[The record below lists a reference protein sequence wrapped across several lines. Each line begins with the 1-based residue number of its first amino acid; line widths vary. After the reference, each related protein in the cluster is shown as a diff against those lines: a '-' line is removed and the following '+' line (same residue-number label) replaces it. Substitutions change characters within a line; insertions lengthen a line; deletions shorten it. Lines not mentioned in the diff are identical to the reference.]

1 MRFLK
6 FLISKVFIKNLGLS
20 ILVTIVIVLSVL
32 LWLKIFTHHGRS
44 KPVPDF
50 YGMTPDEADSLASK
64 MKFRVEIV
72 DSVYDNNAEK
82 GTIVEQNPA
91 VSKMVKKNRR
101 IFLTINT
108 VNAEMVIMP
117 GVVGTTHRQAKTIL
131 ETNGLEVGRLSYV
144 PDLAVNNVLKQLY
157 FGTEIEEGD
166 TVPKGASIDLV
177 LGTGLSNRKTI
188 APDLTGLTFEVA
200 RNKILN
206 AALNLGAVL
215 YDETILDGEDTLQAF
230 VWKQNPVFDEENLV
244 RLGSPVYLWL
254 TVDSTRL
261 PETDT
266 LNINPELKD
275 ANKYNL

>member
-50 YGMTPDEADSLASK
+50 YGMTPDKADSLASK
-64 MKFRVEIV
+64 MKFRVEVV
-72 DSVYDNNAEK
+72 DSVYVNNAEK

-91 VSKMVKKNRR
+91 VGKMVKKNRR
-101 IFLTINT
+101 ISLTINT

-117 GVVGTTHRQAKTIL
+117 GVVGTTHRQAKAIL
-131 ETNGLEVGRLSYV
+131 EINGLEVGRLSYV

-188 APDLTGLTFEVA
+188 APDLTGLTFEDA

-215 YDETILDGEDTLQAF
+215 YDETILDEEDSLQAF

-254 TVDSTRL
+254 TVDSIRL
-261 PETDT
+261 PEPDT
-266 LNINPELKD
+266 LEIKP
-275 ANKYNL
+275 